1 MIESIKV
8 GSLIKLTATTGLIHK
23 IGTETYAKSVIMLPS
38 ETMEMYEEVAE
49 KPAYTKDQYDAK
61 VAELVREKYT
71 ESEEFALQRKAINAA
86 FSPSVVSTGSA
97 AMEEYQAYNAYVEDC
112 KLRAKEILSNH
123 DPDEQLEAERKEQF
137 ENERG
142 AEDVENDPEEDHDP
156 EESPEQGV

>member
-23 IGTETYAKSVIMLPS
+23 IGTETYAKSLIMLPS

-49 KPAYTKDQYDAK
+49 KPTYTKEQYDAK

-86 FSPSVVSTGSA
+86 FLPATVSEDGNA
-97 AMEEYQAYNAYVEDC
+97 ALNEYQEYNAYVEDC
-112 KLRAKEILSNH
+112 KLRAKDAGLYKT
-123 DPDEQLEAERKEQF
+123 PEQLEAEREEQL
-137 ENERG
+137 ENERE
-142 AEDVENDPEEDHDP
+142 AEDVENDPEDGHDP
-156 EESPEQGV
+156 EESD

>member
-1 MIESIKV
+1 MIESIKI

-38 ETMEMYEEVAE
+38 ETIDMYEEVAE

-71 ESEEFALQRKAINAA
+71 ESEEFALQRKAINSA
-86 FSPSVVSTGSA
+86 FSPSVVSADSNVA
-97 AMEEYQAYNAYVEDC
+97 LNEYQQYNAYVEDC

-123 DPDEQLEAERKEQF
+123 DPDEQLE
-137 ENERG
+137 NERE
-142 AEDVENDPEEDHDP
+142 AEDVENDLEEDHDP
-156 EESPEQGV
+156 EESD